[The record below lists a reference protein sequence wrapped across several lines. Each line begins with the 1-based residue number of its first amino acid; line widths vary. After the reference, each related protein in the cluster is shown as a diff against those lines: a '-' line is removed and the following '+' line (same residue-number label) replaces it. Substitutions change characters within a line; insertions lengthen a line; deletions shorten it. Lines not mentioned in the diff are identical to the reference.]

1 MGKATSTLTI
11 NAVVHVNG
19 QPFDVV
25 LEKGPCNWSAF
36 VPSLPGCIA
45 TGATEDEV
53 KRVLQEAIERHL
65 SALRKDKEERPLLY
79 ENCADGDAP

>member
-1 MGKATSTLTI
+1 VEKTTSTPTI

-25 LEKGPCNWSAF
+25 LEKGSGNWSAF

-65 SALRKDKEERPLLY
+65 SALHKDKEERPWLY
-79 ENCADGDAP
+79 ENRADGDAP

>member
-1 MGKATSTLTI
+1 MGKATTTLTL
-11 NAVVHVNG
+11 NAVVCVNG

-25 LEKGPCNWSAF
+25 LEKGPRNWSAF

-45 TGATEDEV
+45 TGATEVEV

-65 SALRKDKEERPLLY
+65 SVLRKDKEERPWLY
-79 ENCADGDAP
+79 ENLADGEDV

>member
-1 MGKATSTLTI
+1 MGKATTTLTL
-11 NAVVHVNG
+11 NAVVCVNG

-25 LEKGPCNWSAF
+25 LEKGPRNWSAF

-53 KRVLQEAIERHL
+53 KHVLQEAIDLHL
-65 SALRKDKEERPLLY
+65 SVPRKDQEERPWLY
-79 ENCADGDAP
+79 ENLSDGEDV